1 METAEPSIIHKQ
13 TRVIIPVSMYDWR
26 EESRLLIPFISF
38 NKIGFVDKNGNVV
51 VKPIYAMYHGEC
63 YEDDDTIRVAVNY
76 TYGFPKAGG
85 KVSTYCCLRYGLI
98 DSKGE
103 IKLPTDYYHII
114 PALGN
119 KRIFTVQDGNCHY
132 SVVSIDGTE
141 VVPTGK
147 YHWIDG
153 FDKGLAR
160 VEINNRWGLIDESGN
175 EVVTPQYDCIWSFYG
190 KYRQTT
196 RAEKN
201 GIYHTLSLKR
211 LFGIKEKRQLSP
223 DYSDY
228 SCDDYGTSYG
238 EYEGTYAQDVAGYS
252 DEVIN
257 DAFDGDPDAYWN
269 ID

>member
-76 TYGFPKAGG
+76 TYGFPRAGG
-85 KVSTYCCLRYGLI
+85 KVSAYCCLRYGLI
-98 DSKGE
+98 DSKGD

-119 KRIFTVQDGNCHY
+119 KKIFTVQDGNYHY
-132 SVVSIDGTE
+132 SVVSIDGT
-141 VVPTGK
+141 VIVSTGK

-160 VEINNRWGLIDESGN
+160 VEINNKCGLIDGSGK
-175 EVVTPQYDCIWSFYG
+175 EVVSPQYDCIWSFYG
-190 KYRQTT
+190 KDRQTT

-201 GIYHTLSLKR
+201 GTHHTISLKGCLGSRKAAINLR
-211 LFGIKEKRQLSP
+211 LLRLLLRR
-223 DYSDY
+223 
-228 SCDDYGTSYG
+228 
-238 EYEGTYAQDVAGYS
+238 
-252 DEVIN
+252 
-257 DAFDGDPDAYWN
+257 
-269 ID
+269 